1 MLVRHRDLFP
11 RSAVLM
17 SACFDLG
24 CVVYW
29 LVPTA
34 PPWYAGANGQM
45 PPVRRIMAEAG
56 ERFWRRL
63 WHPLYHSLQGN
74 PFAAMPSLH
83 FGTSVMAARIL
94 SQVGRGHAA
103 AGWAYALT
111 LGFGLVYLGEHYVID
126 LLAGLALA
134 EGIWRVAPACGA
146 GDPDDR
152 RGRASTGAAGRLMAA
167 DDRRREERLRSRGR
181 RVRGGRRRRRG
192 AARSAASR
200 RCSRTGAS
208 SGRGSCSCSC
218 SSWRSTCC
226 SRRSSAPTR
235 RSANFDE
242 AKWYWIL
249 VAIGFNVLAFGAYVA
264 LFRGVLG
271 GTRDDDVHRRLDL
284 RASYQITMA
293 GLAATR
299 IFSAAGAG
307 GIVLTYWALR
317 KAGVPRRRA
326 ACRMVAFLVL
336 TYFVYLS
343 ALVVFGV
350 LLRVPACWPAGAP
363 LAGTVVPAAISG
375 GIIILFLLIA
385 RSRDDFERRIEHY
398 AGGYR
403 RARYLRRIAKGPA
416 TLAMGTRT
424 AIAYVRHPS
433 RGLLAV
439 GGAAGFWAA
448 NIGILWASFEA
459 FGGHVPFAVLVQ
471 GFFVGM
477 AANLIPSPAGGVGA
491 VDAGMIGAFS
501 IFGIDDS
508 VVFPAVLTYR
518 VIAFW
523 LPIPPGIVAFVQL
536 RGTVARWEQERGA
549 PASPMAT
556 LQKVK

>member
-1 MLVRHRDLFP
+1 
-11 RSAVLM
+11 
-17 SACFDLG
+17 
-24 CVVYW
+24 
-29 LVPTA
+29 
-34 PPWYAGANGQM
+34 
-45 PPVRRIMAEAG
+45 
-56 ERFWRRL
+56 
-63 WHPLYHSLQGN
+63 
-74 PFAAMPSLH
+74 
-83 FGTSVMAARIL
+83 
-94 SQVGRGHAA
+94 
-103 AGWAYALT
+103 
-111 LGFGLVYLGEHYVID
+111 
-126 LLAGLALA
+126 
-134 EGIWRVAPACGA
+134 
-146 GDPDDR
+146 
-152 RGRASTGAAGRLMAA
+152 MAA
-167 DDRRREERLRSRGR
+167 DER
-181 RVRGGRRRRRG
+181 RVREEGGPPDEWDRPSDEELALEAADEEAADEEADELEVGRFQALLQDRRKIVSGILLVLLLVVAIYVLFPKIVG
-192 AARSAASR
+192 A
-200 RCSRTGAS
+200 
-208 SGRGSCSCSC
+208 
-218 SSWRSTCC
+218 
-226 SRRSSAPTR
+226 
-235 RSANFDE
+235 DE
-242 AKWYWIL
+242 AVNKLDEATWYWIL
-249 VAIGFNVLAFGAYVA
+249 IAIGFNVVAFAAYVA

-271 GTRDDDVHRRLDL
+271 GTREDEVHRRLDL

-317 KAGVPRRRA
+317 KAGMPRRRA

-336 TYFVYLS
+336 TYFVYLA

-350 LLRVPACWPAGAP
+350 LLRSGVLPGRSP

-375 GIIILFLLIA
+375 GLIILFGLIA
-385 RSRDDFERRIEHY
+385 LIPQDFERRIQHY

-403 RARYLRRIAKGPA
+403 RVRYLQRIAKGPA
-416 TLAMGTRT
+416 TLATGTRT
-424 AIAYVRHPS
+424 AIAYIRHPQ

-471 GFFVGM
+471 GFFLGM

-501 IFGIDDS
+501 IFGIDES

-536 RGTVARWEQERGA
+536 RKTVTVWERERAATVAAR
-549 PASPMAT
+549 MTT